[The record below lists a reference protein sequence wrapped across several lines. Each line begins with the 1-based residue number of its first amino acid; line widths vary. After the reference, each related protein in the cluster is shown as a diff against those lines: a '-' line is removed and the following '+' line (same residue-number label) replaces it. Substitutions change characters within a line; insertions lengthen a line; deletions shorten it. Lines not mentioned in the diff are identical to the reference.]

1 MKVSGN
7 EIASISRDEVLGE
20 SYHRPLCW
28 CCSFETFLKSGKKK
42 CICNNG
48 ILLHFLAHTFHVQ
61 TQLGWEK
68 DVPLCLNL
76 ARGATQATLCS
87 IIFSR
92 ARETLCGSVCGRREN
107 FHSDDES
114 PQSFR
119 LVAIFRAKMSL
130 PGNHQS
136 GTLCWATSSAQ
147 MCAFVT
153 VGLASYF
160 TSVIPISRFFFLSD
174 KRQHYNRQ
182 FIVMEYFTGW
192 FHDGRE
198 DEGLEQRGTTNQKE
212 R

>member
-1 MKVSGN
+1 MKSWVNPNIDRYVDVAVWRHLYSPEKRN
-7 EIASISRDEVLGE
+7 VFAITASCYAYSA
-20 SYHRPLCW
+20 HR
-28 CCSFETFLKSGKKK
+28 FY
-42 CICNNG
+42 
-48 ILLHFLAHTFHVQ
+48 VQ

-68 DVPLCLNL
+68 DVSLCLNL
-76 ARGATQATLCS
+76 ARGIQLATQATLCS
-87 IIFSR
+87 VIFSR
-92 ARETLCGSVCGRREN
+92 ARETLCGSICGRREN

-130 PGNHQS
+130 PDNHQS

-147 MCAFVT
+147 TCAFVT
-153 VGLASYF
+153 VGLASF
-160 TSVIPISRFFFLSD
+160 LLTSVIPISPIFFLSD

-182 FIVMEYFTGW
+182 FSVMEYFTGW